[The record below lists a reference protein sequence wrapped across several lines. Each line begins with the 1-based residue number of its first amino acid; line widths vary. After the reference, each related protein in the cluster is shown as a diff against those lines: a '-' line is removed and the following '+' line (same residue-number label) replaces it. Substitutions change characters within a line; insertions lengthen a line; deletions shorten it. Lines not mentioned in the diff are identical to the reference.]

1 MASYFDQFNVV
12 SLIGSWF
19 TNMSVGVLV
28 FFVIILLMGPSSR
41 LIPSRLDIIWV
52 YVTDHWKEVVKDNIG
67 RNGYIFIPSLLGLFS
82 LLLVVNLLGF
92 FPYVYTIAAQ
102 VVITFT
108 LSFTIVLSVTLM
120 GIVRFRSSFF
130 SMWVPSGAPMPLVP
144 LLVVIETLSYF
155 SRALSLG
162 LRLAANLSAG
172 HLLMVILG
180 SFTFQL
186 ACSGV
191 LSLTSIALSIAL
203 FVVVLE
209 IAVAVIQAYVFC
221 LLTAVYISDAFNL
234 H

>member
-1 MASYFDQFNVV
+1 MASYFDQFSVI
-12 SLIGSWF
+12 SLLSSWF
-19 TNMSVGVLV
+19 TNVSVGFII
-28 FFVIILLMGPSSR
+28 FFVCILMLKPSPKLVPNR
-41 LIPSRLDIIWV
+41 IDVIWSAIA
-52 YVTDHWKEVVKDNIG
+52 THWKEVVKDNVG
-67 RNGYIFIPSLLGLFS
+67 KDGYVFIPSLMGLFS
-82 LLLVVNLLGF
+82 LLFIVNLLGF

-108 LSFTIVLSVTLM
+108 LSFTIVLSITVL
-120 GIVRFRSSFF
+120 GIIKFRASFF
-130 SMWVPSGAPMPLVP
+130 SMWVPSGAPMILAP

-186 ACSGV
+186 ACAQV
-191 LSLTSIALSIAL
+191 WSLTSVALFISL

-209 IAVAVIQAYVFC
+209 IAVAAIQAYVFC
-221 LLTAVYISDAFNL
+221 LLTAVYISDAYNL